1 MEKLVLRPVIG
12 LVQDLSPQ
20 QLEGVTIDAVVR
32 HRGLRDQAE
41 LSQST
46 LERAIAR
53 QACEEEVE
61 FARRAHIA
69 AMIAMHA
76 HQLALSTLL
85 DVLGFIPDI
94 PTKTSN

>member
-20 QLEGVTIDAVVR
+20 ELEGVTIDAVVR
-32 HRGLRDQAE
+32 HRSLRDQAE

-53 QACEEEVE
+53 QACHEEVE

-94 PTKTSN
+94 PTNKSN